1 VAGTE
6 WEKKWKG
13 DEKRQESKIGKD
25 EREGGGEEMNTKEEK
40 GKQKEKKLEAE

>member
-6 WEKKWKG
+6 WEKKWKE
-13 DEKRQESKIGKD
+13 DEKREESKIGKD

-40 GKQKEKKLEAE
+40 GKQKKLEAE